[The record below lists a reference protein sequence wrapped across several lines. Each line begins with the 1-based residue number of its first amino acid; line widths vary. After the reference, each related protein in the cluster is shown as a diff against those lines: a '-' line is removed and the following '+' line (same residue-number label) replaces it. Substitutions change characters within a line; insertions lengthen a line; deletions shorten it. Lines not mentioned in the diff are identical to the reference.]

1 MPRLYNRI
9 YDKVVGGARDKGG
22 IAAALFSRAL
32 ATKLANFNADG
43 TLTHGLWDRL
53 VFGKVAAQLGL
64 DRCHTMITGSA
75 PLSDAVKDFL
85 RVAFSVHMV
94 EGYGMTESAA
104 AGTLCN
110 PLDLSKG
117 HVGAPVVSIEIKLQ
131 DVPEMNYVSAA
142 VPPRGELCM
151 RGPIPPHI
159 SPYLPIPAHISQVRS
174 ACAGPP
180 SSRATS

>member
-1 MPRLYNRI
+1 MPRTPLSRERI
-9 YDKVVGGARDKGG
+9 LSKAMEMADAEGLS
-22 IAAALFSRAL
+22 ALSMR
-32 ATKLANFNADG
+32 
-43 TLTHGLWDRL
+43 
-53 VFGKVAAQLGL
+53 KVAAQLGL

-151 RGPIPPHI
+151 RGPTSPHI
-159 SPYLPIPAHISQVRS
+159 SPHLPTSPHISQVRS